1 MLFFLSFRCILIYII
16 LVQSNIDNIVSIWP
30 SSNSSDIHLLGL
42 FYYTPNVSD
51 NNHLSIH
58 ARAMFKS
65 AVLLSNQYNITIDG
79 KLIGWKDRLTNGD
92 VIDVLSDT
100 CLSVSQSNIVGI
112 VGPTLSRETVLIS
125 SFGKKLG
132 LPVISYAATDP
143 DLSDVTIYPNLHRTV
158 PSDNTAASVLLKLFN
173 RFNWKSCLIIY
184 QNDAFGSG
192 AAKTINDVFNISG
205 IRVAQMV
212 IYDIATNSIRGD
224 MRTYLVNS
232 PSRIVILWA
241 ESIYTSLILKDALDS
256 NLVGPFFTWIINS
269 KISFNSFDKKYHQ
282 NLIGMLLIEPVI
294 GSVVNAPYNIELLH
308 AAYNIW
314 QKYENETYPGSTNVD
329 YYALFA
335 FDATWALIKS
345 LEKLCSSKINNSSSC
360 LSFHSFS
367 FCFDSRFNQYDSLLS
382 ILARTNFLGVSGSIE
397 FSENV
402 TDQISGS
409 YYSLKNVQPSVDGLN
424 FVSVLEYF
432 DPGNWRVPITE
443 NVIIWPGNSLTQPAD
458 RAILRGVSLR
468 VGITLAVPFTM
479 AHNVT
484 DGNGQTT
491 TQYIGYIPDLIQ
503 LLTDKIGFNATLILA
518 PSNQTYTQNIQLVN
532 NGVFDIIV
540 GDVTVTAARRETV
553 SFSHTIFDNSLS
565 LTVMKTPDVSINLL
579 GFLKPFSSKLWVLA
593 LGTCIYAGILI
604 CFIERT
610 DNEDLQNRSLISQLT
625 MSIWYSFGNI
635 VGYGVEFNASTA
647 GGRFLT
653 AGLYV
658 LGLILV
664 ASYTANLASDLTI
677 AKTQFVVSGLDDIK
691 KGKVPMNR
699 IGIRVGTASE
709 DYFKTE
715 ISHGNQNYYPLRSR
729 QQLYDS
735 LLAGIIDVAFSDTG
749 AAEYAIN
756 NIYCN
761 LTIVGESFAAS
772 EFAIVTPKQ
781 WIYAQDLDVGILSI
795 RESGQLDDLRQK
807 WFQAK
812 NCPYDTTQSTA
823 ITVEAVGGLFATFA
837 VITFIAVLL
846 YLWTKRRNIKNYL
859 SKFIHKKESLTNAKY
874 SKKRSSNEN
883 SEHVQKDQVVLRDIS
898 YF

>member
-1 MLFFLSFRCILIYII
+1 MPNPNPIP
-16 LVQSNIDNIVSIWP
+16 QSQTKSKSKSQIPNIGTNLTP
-30 SSNSSDIHLLGL
+30 
-42 FYYTPNVSD
+42 TPNPNPNPKDLVTNPKSLQD
-51 NNHLSIH
+51 LLHPYIH

-92 VIDVLSDT
+92 VIEVLSDT

-112 VGPTLSRETVLIS
+112 VGPELSRETVVIS

-143 DLSDVTIYPNLHRTV
+143 DLADVTTYPNLYRTV
-158 PSDNTAASVLLKLFN
+158 PSDNTAASALLKLFN

-192 AAKTINDVFNISG
+192 AAKTINDVFNVSG
-205 IRVAQMV
+205 IRVAQMI
-212 IYDIATNSIRGD
+212 IYDIAKNSIRGD

-432 DPGNWRVPITE
+432 DPGNWRVP
-443 NVIIWPGNSLTQPAD
+443 
-458 RAILRGVSLR
+458 
-468 VGITLAVPFTM
+468 
-479 AHNVT
+479 
-484 DGNGQTT
+484 
-491 TQYIGYIPDLIQ
+491 
-503 LLTDKIGFNATLILA
+503 
-518 PSNQTYTQNIQLVN
+518 
-532 NGVFDIIV
+532 
-540 GDVTVTAARRETV
+540 
-553 SFSHTIFDNSLS
+553 
-565 LTVMKTPDVSINLL
+565 
-579 GFLKPFSSKLWVLA
+579 
-593 LGTCIYAGILI
+593 
-604 CFIERT
+604 
-610 DNEDLQNRSLISQLT
+610 
-625 MSIWYSFGNI
+625 
-635 VGYGVEFNASTA
+635 
-647 GGRFLT
+647 
-653 AGLYV
+653 
-658 LGLILV
+658 
-664 ASYTANLASDLTI
+664 
-677 AKTQFVVSGLDDIK
+677 
-691 KGKVPMNR
+691 
-699 IGIRVGTASE
+699 
-709 DYFKTE
+709 
-715 ISHGNQNYYPLRSR
+715 
-729 QQLYDS
+729 
-735 LLAGIIDVAFSDTG
+735 
-749 AAEYAIN
+749 
-756 NIYCN
+756 
-761 LTIVGESFAAS
+761 
-772 EFAIVTPKQ
+772 
-781 WIYAQDLDVGILSI
+781 
-795 RESGQLDDLRQK
+795 
-807 WFQAK
+807 
-812 NCPYDTTQSTA
+812 
-823 ITVEAVGGLFATFA
+823 
-837 VITFIAVLL
+837 
-846 YLWTKRRNIKNYL
+846 
-859 SKFIHKKESLTNAKY
+859 
-874 SKKRSSNEN
+874 
-883 SEHVQKDQVVLRDIS
+883 
-898 YF
+898 

>member
-1 MLFFLSFRCILIYII
+1 
-16 LVQSNIDNIVSIWP
+16 
-30 SSNSSDIHLLGL
+30 
-42 FYYTPNVSD
+42 
-51 NNHLSIH
+51 
-58 ARAMFKS
+58 
-65 AVLLSNQYNITIDG
+65 
-79 KLIGWKDRLTNGD
+79 
-92 VIDVLSDT
+92 
-100 CLSVSQSNIVGI
+100 
-112 VGPTLSRETVLIS
+112 
-125 SFGKKLG
+125 
-132 LPVISYAATDP
+132 
-143 DLSDVTIYPNLHRTV
+143 
-158 PSDNTAASVLLKLFN
+158 
-173 RFNWKSCLIIY
+173 
-184 QNDAFGSG
+184 
-192 AAKTINDVFNISG
+192 
-205 IRVAQMV
+205 
-212 IYDIATNSIRGD
+212 
-224 MRTYLVNS
+224 
-232 PSRIVILWA
+232 
-241 ESIYTSLILKDALDS
+241 
-256 NLVGPFFTWIINS
+256 
-269 KISFNSFDKKYHQ
+269 
-282 NLIGMLLIEPVI
+282 
-294 GSVVNAPYNIELLH
+294 
-308 AAYNIW
+308 
-314 QKYENETYPGSTNVD
+314 
-329 YYALFA
+329 
-335 FDATWALIKS
+335 
-345 LEKLCSSKINNSSSC
+345 
-360 LSFHSFS
+360 
-367 FCFDSRFNQYDSLLS
+367 
-382 ILARTNFLGVSGSIE
+382 
-397 FSENV
+397 
-402 TDQISGS
+402 
-409 YYSLKNVQPSVDGLN
+409 
-424 FVSVLEYF
+424 
-432 DPGNWRVPITE
+432 
-443 NVIIWPGNSLTQPAD
+443 
-458 RAILRGVSLR
+458 
-468 VGITLAVPFTM
+468 M

-715 ISHGNQNYYPLRSR
+715 ISQGNQNYYPLRSR

-735 LLAGIIDVAFSDTG
+735 LLAGIIDVALSDTG
-749 AAEYAIN
+749 AAEYAVN

-761 LTIVGESFAAS
+761 LTIVGESFATS
-772 EFAIVTPKQ
+772 DFAIVTPKR

-795 RESGQLDDLRQK
+795 RESGQLDELRQK
-807 WFQAK
+807 WFLTK
-812 NCPYDTTQSTA
+812 NCPDDPPESTA
-823 ITVEAVGGLFATFA
+823 ITVEAVGGLFATFV
-837 VITFIAVLL
+837 VITFITVLL

-874 SKKRSSNEN
+874 STKRNSNEN
-883 SEHVQKDQVVLRDIS
+883 SEHVQNDQVVLRDIS

>member
-1 MLFFLSFRCILIYII
+1 MLFFLSFRCLLIYII
-16 LVQSNIDNIVSIWP
+16 LVQSNIDNIISIWP

-42 FYYTPNVSD
+42 FYYTLNVSGHS
-51 NNHLSIH
+51 HLSIH
-58 ARAMFKS
+58 ARAMFIS

-79 KLIGWKDRLTNGD
+79 KLIGWKERLTNGD

-112 VGPTLSRETVLIS
+112 VGPELSRETVLVS

-143 DLSDVTIYPNLHRTV
+143 DLSDVTTYPNFYRTV
-158 PSDNTAASVLLKLFN
+158 PSDNTAASALLKLFN

-184 QNDAFGSG
+184 QNDAFGTGG
-192 AAKTINDVFNISG
+192 AKAINDLFNVSG
-205 IRVAQMV
+205 IRVAQMIV
-212 IYDIATNSIRGD
+212 YDIAKKSIRGD
-224 MRTYLVNS
+224 MMTYLMNS

-256 NLVGPFFTWIINS
+256 NLVGPSFTWIINS
-269 KISFNSFDKKYHQ
+269 RISFDSFDKKYHK
-282 NLIGMLLIEPVI
+282 NLIGMLLIEPVV

-314 QKYENETYPGSTNVD
+314 QKYENETYPGSSNVD

-360 LSFHSFS
+360 LSFHSSS
-367 FCFDSRFNQYDSLLS
+367 FCFNSRFNQYDSLLS
-382 ILARTNFLGVSGSIE
+382 VLARTNFLGVSGSVE

-402 TDQISGS
+402 TDRISGS
-409 YYSLKNVQPSVDGLN
+409 YYSLKNVQPFVDGLN

-432 DPGNWRVPITE
+432 DPGNWRAPITE

-468 VGITLAVPFTM
+468 IGIMLAVPFTL
-479 AHNVT
+479 AQNVT
-484 DGNGQTT
+484 DGNGNTT

-503 LLTDKIGFNATLILA
+503 LLTDKIGFNASLILV

-532 NGVFDIIV
+532 NGFFDIIV

-553 SFSHTIFDNSLS
+553 SFSHAIFDNSLC
-565 LTVMKTPDVSINLL
+565 LMVMKTPDATLDLL

-593 LGTCIYAGILI
+593 LGTCIYAGILL
-604 CFIERT
+604 CLIERA
-610 DNEDLQNRSLISQLT
+610 DNEDLRNRSFISQLT

-635 VGYGVEFNASTA
+635 VGYGVEFNTSTA

-691 KGKVPMNR
+691 NGKVPMNR

-709 DYFKTE
+709 DYFKIE
-715 ISHGNQNYYPLRSR
+715 ISKGNQNYYPLKTR

-735 LLAGIIDVAFSDTG
+735 LLAGIIDVALSDTG
-749 AAEYAIN
+749 GAEYAVN

-761 LTIVGESFAAS
+761 LTIVGERFATS
-772 EFAIVTPKQ
+772 DYAIVTPKQ

-795 RESGQLDDLRQK
+795 RESGQLDNLRQK
-807 WFQAK
+807 WFLEK
-812 NCPYDTTQSTA
+812 KCPDDTTVKTG
-823 ITVEAVGGLFATFA
+823 ITVEALGGLFATFA
-837 VITFIAVLL
+837 VITLITVLL

-859 SKFIHKKESLTNAKY
+859 SKCIHKKESLTKAKN
-874 SKKRSSNEN
+874 STKRDSNEN
-883 SEHVQKDQVVLRDIS
+883 SEHVQNDEKVSLDIL

>member
-653 AGLYV
+653 GGLYV

-715 ISHGNQNYYPLRSR
+715 ISQGNQNYYPLR
-729 QQLYDS
+729 
-735 LLAGIIDVAFSDTG
+735 
-749 AAEYAIN
+749 
-756 NIYCN
+756 
-761 LTIVGESFAAS
+761 
-772 EFAIVTPKQ
+772 
-781 WIYAQDLDVGILSI
+781 
-795 RESGQLDDLRQK
+795 
-807 WFQAK
+807 
-812 NCPYDTTQSTA
+812 
-823 ITVEAVGGLFATFA
+823 
-837 VITFIAVLL
+837 
-846 YLWTKRRNIKNYL
+846 
-859 SKFIHKKESLTNAKY
+859 
-874 SKKRSSNEN
+874 
-883 SEHVQKDQVVLRDIS
+883 
-898 YF
+898 